1 MNAVELYDIF
11 CNCKGV
17 TTDSRKICGGE
28 MFFALHGDNFDGNRF
43 AIQALKDG
51 AAYAV
56 VDSAEVATSSAE
68 YADRLIVVEDTLAA
82 LQSLAAYHR
91 EQLTIPI
98 IAIVGS
104 NGKTTTKELV
114 SRVLSQRYSVYA
126 TRDNLNNHIGVP
138 LTLLAMDNSVEF
150 GVVEMGA
157 SAQGEIALLCS
168 LARPN
173 YGIITNIGNA
183 HLEGFGGKE
192 GIKRGKGELFDFL
205 EENGSRAFVPKED
218 QVLVDMAAERSN
230 MAVELYSRSIA
241 DGYKSHLSGEYN
253 RFNIAA
259 AVAVATY
266 FDIPTERIA
275 EAIESFI
282 PDNNRSQEVI
292 TAHNNTLIIDCY
304 NANPS
309 SMEVAIENIASKHSE
324 RNLLILGDM
333 LELGEWSHSEHCRI
347 LELAVQVKDAE
358 IVLVGNHF
366 LKAAHALGIGATCC
380 TDSTEAAEWVAQSKI
395 SDTTVLLKGS
405 RGIALEKIID
415 KL

>member
-126 TRDNLNNHIGVP
+126 TRGNLNNHIGVP
-138 LTLLAMDNSVEF
+138 LTLLAMDNSIEF

>member
-51 AAYAV
+51 AAYAI

-126 TRDNLNNHIGVP
+126 TRGNLNNHIGVP
-138 LTLLAMDNSVEF
+138 LTLLAMDNSIEF

-405 RGIALEKIID
+405 RGIALEKLID

>member
-126 TRDNLNNHIGVP
+126 TRGNLNNHIGVP
-138 LTLLAMDNSVEF
+138 LTLLAMDNSIEF

-366 LKAAHALGIGATCC
+366 LKAAHTLGIGATCC

>member
-1 MNAVELYDIF
+1 MGSIELYDIF
-11 CNCKGV
+11 CRCKGV

-28 MFFALHGDNFDGNRF
+28 LFFALHGDNFDGNRF

-56 VDSAEVATSSAE
+56 VDSAEVVAEGVE
-68 YADRLIVVEDTLAA
+68 YAERLVVVEDTLAA

-91 EQLTIPI
+91 EQLAIPI
-98 IAIVGS
+98 IGIVGS

-114 SRVLSQRYSVYA
+114 SRVLSQRYCVYA
-126 TRDNLNNHIGVP
+126 TRGNLNNHIGVP
-138 LTLLAMDNSVEF
+138 LTLLAMDDSIEF

-157 SAQGEIALLCS
+157 SAQKEIELLCS
-168 LARPN
+168 ISQPN

-192 GIKRGKGELFDFL
+192 GIKRGKGELYDFL
-205 EENGSRAFVPKED
+205 EANGSRAFVPKED

-230 MAVELYSRSIA
+230 MAVEFYSRTIA
-241 DGYKSHLSGEYN
+241 EGYKSLLSGEYN
-253 RFNIAA
+253 RFNIAV
-259 AVAVATY
+259 AVAVGRY
-266 FDIPTERIA
+266 FDIPTELIA
-275 EAIESFI
+275 EAIESYI
-282 PDNNRSQEVI
+282 PENNRSQEVV

-347 LELAVQVKDAE
+347 LELASQVKDAE
-358 IVLVGNHF
+358 LVLVGSHF
-366 LKAAHALGIGATCC
+366 HKAAHTLGIDATCC
-380 TDSTEAAEWVAQSKI
+380 TDSTEAADWVAQSKI

-405 RGIALEKIID
+405 RGIALEKLID